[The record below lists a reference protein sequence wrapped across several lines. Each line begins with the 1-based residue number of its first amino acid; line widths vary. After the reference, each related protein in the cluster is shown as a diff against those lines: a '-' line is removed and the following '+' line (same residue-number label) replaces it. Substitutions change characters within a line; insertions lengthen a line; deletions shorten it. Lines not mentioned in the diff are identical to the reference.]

1 MNSPA
6 NLPSSYSAVS
16 LAVDYLLIGEGGG
29 GAGAYA
35 TGSTVLVS
43 SGYPVVIGGGGGEE
57 QLQTGVIL
65 HLMELQLM
73 AAEKV
78 IVMDLMEDRTVM
90 DLEEEV
96 GSNEL

>member
-43 SGYPVVIGGGGGEE
+43 SGYPVVIGGGEE